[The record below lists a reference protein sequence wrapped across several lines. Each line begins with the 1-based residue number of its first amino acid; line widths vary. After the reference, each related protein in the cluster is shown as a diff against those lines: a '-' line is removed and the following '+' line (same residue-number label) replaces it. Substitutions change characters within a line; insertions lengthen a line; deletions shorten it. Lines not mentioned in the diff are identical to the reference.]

1 MSERPIP
8 RRWRVARRRAAIA
21 GILVPAL
28 ISTGCTTWI
37 EKNHIHE
44 TWDDV
49 QVVRERVTGEPE
61 RRVVPH
67 ADGLGWTVE
76 VREPIEQTLARTG
89 RRTWKG
95 RKAYV
100 APGFSLLVAAVGC
113 GAMLPLG
120 TLMLAITPIARNPVE
135 PTKITRDIT
144 DTCFYPL
151 IGLIPDLHWNND
163 TGSEPIAE
171 TDHSERGWR
180 PVSQAEVGIRRAGE
194 QWIRSAL
201 DEAGRASLRVD
212 RLPLGTIPSEPTP
225 VELGLWVRDKQIAE
239 WAERIDPVAWQR
251 LKDEPVIPAERWPK
265 RVIVGLLPWQGL
277 PDASRERWE
286 QRFLEELTRATLIRG
301 GQLVPLLPAARQA
314 VEFELTRQYSG
325 NVADETQVSL
335 GRRAGATLLVR
346 PSAKTNGAMTLVGA
360 DVLVVETGEILA
372 SVGWEVPNEA
382 VESALEAVVARVG
395 RTVGQ
400 APRR

>member
-1 MSERPIP
+1 M
-8 RRWRVARRRAAIA
+8 
-21 GILVPAL
+21 
-28 ISTGCTTWI
+28 
-37 EKNHIHE
+37 
-44 TWDDV
+44 
-49 QVVRERVTGEPE
+49 
-61 RRVVPH
+61 
-67 ADGLGWTVE
+67 
-76 VREPIEQTLARTG
+76 
-89 RRTWKG
+89 
-95 RKAYV
+95 
-100 APGFSLLVAAVGC
+100 
-113 GAMLPLG
+113 
-120 TLMLAITPIARNPVE
+120 
-135 PTKITRDIT
+135 
-144 DTCFYPL
+144 

-251 LKDEPVIPAERWPK
+251 LKDEPTIPPERWPK

-286 QRFLEELTRATLIRG
+286 RRFLEELTRATLIRG

-395 RTVGQ
+395 RTVTQ